1 MILAIH
7 MGHSQTNYI
16 GKTGIR
22 FGAKDFVITQHVY
35 YVYLSSDDPSLIDL
49 IVKDWLFVS
58 QIFECPKRIPI
69 ELFRVKID
77 VNAHE
82 LSSVTNA
89 RHLQITS
96 NVQIR
101 RCFGNS

>member
-7 MGHSQTNYI
+7 MGHSQTNNI
-16 GKTGIR
+16 SKTGLR
-22 FGAKDFVITQHVY
+22 FSAKDSVIAQHVH
-35 YVYLSSDDPSLIDL
+35 YVYISSDDPSLIDL
-49 IVKDWLFVS
+49 IIKDWLFIS

-82 LSSVTNA
+82 SSSVTTIITITKA
-89 RHLQITS
+89 THLACS
-96 NVQIR
+96 D
-101 RCFGNS
+101 